1 MRIPFCISLSLLLV
15 PALSAEAVG
24 GKPSTPWIR
33 SYEIESVTS
42 VTNIPE
48 GASLLNLW
56 VPLPMENPYQEIS
69 DLEVRPARAY
79 MITRDRKYGNRMAY
93 ISLENPSESFELTI
107 SYTVERTENS
117 GGALETATADQ
128 MAWTLKPARLIPL
141 SQVVKDIALSSVSKN
156 EGIMEKGRALYDH
169 TLRHMEYDKTGKG
182 WGNGDW
188 QYACDTGRG
197 NCTDYHSYFIGL
209 CRSIGIPAYFEI
221 GYSISRGVS
230 EGEVPG
236 YHCWAYFWDGDRWM
250 PVDISE
256 GDKHREKV
264 NYYFGHH
271 DPNRLALTRG
281 RDITLSPP
289 QKGRPLN
296 YFVFPYGEVDGI
308 RHDSIELKVSFKDK
322 TDI

>member
-1 MRIPFCISLSLLLV
+1 MRILPYILLSLLLMPV
-15 PALSAEAVG
+15 LSAEPVVG
-24 GKPSTPWIR
+24 KASTPWMR
-33 SYEIESVTS
+33 TYEIESVTS

-48 GASLLNLW
+48 GASHLNLW
-56 VPLPMENPYQEIS
+56 VPLPMENPYQHIS
-69 DLEVRPARAY
+69 GLEVRPAREYIA
-79 MITRDRKYGNRMAY
+79 TQDKKYGNRMAY
-93 ISLENPSESFELTI
+93 ISLENPSESFEFTVT
-107 SYTVERTENS
+107 YTVERTENS
-117 GGALETATADQ
+117 GGALDTETADQ

-141 SQVVKDIALSSVSKN
+141 SQVVKDIALASVSRDAS
-156 EGIMEKGRALYDH
+156 IREKGRALYDQ
-169 TLRHMEYDKTGKG
+169 TLDHMVYDKTGTG

-188 QYACDTGRG
+188 QYACDAGRG

-221 GYSISRGVS
+221 GYSIPKGVS

-236 YHCWAYFWDGDRWM
+236 YHCWAYFWDGKRWM

-256 GDKHREKV
+256 GDKHKDKLD
-264 NYYFGHH
+264 YFFGHH

-281 RDITLSPP
+281 RDIILSPP
-289 QKGRPLN
+289 QKGGPLN

-308 RHDSIELKVSFKDK
+308 RHESIELKVSFKEK